1 MIGSG
6 IKKEMM
12 LFSRGFRLFGTI
24 AVIIGLALSY
34 PLMYKF
40 MEIMAEQMSAM
51 GQELGGEAGSQ
62 VTEAVNSMNG
72 MIESIKAM
80 YGGSMANVGFR
91 TGLSSLA
98 STGFLIVAL
107 LLMSAAG
114 GEQKKRSVIIP
125 NCSGLTPV
133 GYVLP
138 KFIIYPVLITIITF
152 GGSMLT
158 AGICNLIFDN
168 PLIMQD
174 ALISSACVSVF
185 VMFMISLYLLLGL
198 STGRPGISVIIL
210 FAASSLLPLLLQ
222 SMNINKYNPF
232 ALQDLLMYSYAEID
246 MNNFVLSVVVSVVLS
261 VICCLLSLMVT
272 TLRKIDNS
280 VGEANL

>member
-1 MIGSG
+1 
-6 IKKEMM
+6 
-12 LFSRGFRLFGTI
+12 
-24 AVIIGLALSY
+24 
-34 PLMYKF
+34 
-40 MEIMAEQMSAM
+40 
-51 GQELGGEAGSQ
+51 
-62 VTEAVNSMNG
+62 
-72 MIESIKAM
+72 
-80 YGGSMANVGFR
+80 MANVGFR

-98 STGFLIVAL
+98 STGFLIVSL

-114 GEQKKRSVIIP
+114 GEQKKRSIIIP

-174 ALISSACVSVF
+174 ALISSACVAVF

-232 ALQDLLMYSYAEID
+232 ALQDLLMYSYSEID

-261 VICCLLSLMVT
+261 VICCLLSLMIT